1 MFSTSDFRKGLKIE
15 LDGQPFIMID
25 FLHVKPG
32 KGGAFIRTR
41 LKNLL
46 TGAVL
51 NKTFRSGEKMAAAS
65 IEELKMQYLYQTED
79 EFYFM
84 NNETYEQVGL
94 PQTQVGD
101 VRNFI
106 KEGMTLSILF
116 HKGVPVSV
124 EVPIFVELAIKETA
138 PGMKGDTVSG
148 GGKPAVLETGYRL
161 QVPLFLNEGDVV
173 KIDTRTGEYM
183 ERVN

>member
-1 MFSTSDFRKGLKIE
+1 
-15 LDGQPFIMID
+15 MID

-51 NKTFRSGEKMAAAS
+51 NKTFRSGEKMAPAS
-65 IEELKMQYLYQTED
+65 IEEVKMQYLYQTED

-84 NNETYEQVGL
+84 NNETYEQIGVSEN
-94 PQTQVGD
+94 QVGE
-101 VRNFI
+101 VKNFI

-116 HKGVPVSV
+116 HKGAPVSV
-124 EVPIFVELAIKETA
+124 EAPLFVELVIKETA

-148 GGKPAVLETGYRL
+148 GSKPAVLETGYTL

-183 ERVN
+183 ERVS